1 MAIEQD
7 LKVQEIWARQ
17 DAESDQK
24 KSEELNRMLDRLM
37 ELYLAQPLVTHDFS
51 GPDLT
56 DGYRGTDYGKSLPNF
71 ALLDLQIGFRSD
83 PDALEI
89 PLELQ
94 ELAATYNSHDL
105 DSPIVFG
112 NVGNFQHC

>member
-17 DAESDQK
+17 DAESAQK
-24 KSEELNRMLDRLM
+24 RSEELNRILDRPM
-37 ELYLAQPLVTHDFS
+37 GLYLARPLVPRDS
-51 GPDLT
+51 SARSSI
-56 DGYRGTDYGKSLPNF
+56 DGWEISYGKSLPNF

-94 ELAATYNSHDL
+94 ELAATYDSHDL